1 MLFFDTLDTTAFWQQ
16 ACEAEGLDPAA
27 PHHAGSFSAP
37 GGGYD
42 ETFNEDLA
50 TLVRDGQKRG
60 TTHMTLEFEH
70 RAIPFRE
77 IGHYWV
83 VTTTSG
89 TPFCVVRITNV
100 AIVPYEDVTPEFAA
114 SEGEGDL
121 SLAFWQGAH
130 IDYFKDQCRQWG
142 YEWQDSQPVVCEN
155 FELIYRP

>member
-1 MLFFDTLDTTAFWQQ
+1 MLFFDTPETAAFWQQ

-27 PHHAGSFSAP
+27 PHHAGTFSAP

-42 ETFNEDLA
+42 EAFNEELA
-50 TLVRDGQKRG
+50 ALVRDGQKRG

-70 RAIPFRE
+70 RAIPLRD

-83 VTTTSG
+83 VTTTGG

-100 AIVPYEDVTPEFAA
+100 AVVPYEDVTPEFAA

-142 YEWQDSQPVVCEN
+142 YEWRDSQPVVCES